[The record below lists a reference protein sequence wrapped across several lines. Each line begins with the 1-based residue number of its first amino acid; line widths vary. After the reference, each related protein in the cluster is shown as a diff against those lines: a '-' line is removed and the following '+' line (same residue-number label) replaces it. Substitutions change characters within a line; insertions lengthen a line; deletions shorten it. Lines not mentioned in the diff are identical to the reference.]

1 MIYLIYGAPCSGKS
15 TYVNEHAKRGDL
27 ICDVDLIY
35 AAISGEDPHDADL
48 YVHEIA
54 MQLQEHLMDIIKSRQ
69 GGWKDVY
76 VTSIANTPEKLQKI
90 AERVDADKCI
100 FIDTPYEVCMK
111 RADDRPPYFKLLI
124 QEWFDTT
131 TIGELNEHL

>member
-15 TYVNEHAKRGDL
+15 TYISEHAKRGDL

-54 MQLQEHLMDIIKSRQ
+54 LMLQRELLDIIRERK
-69 GGWKDVY
+69 GEWNDAY
-76 VTSIANTPEKLQKI
+76 VTSTANTPEKVSKL
-90 AERVDADKCI
+90 AEQIKADECI
-100 FIDTPYEVCMK
+100 LMNTPYEICMN
-111 RADDRPPYFKLLI
+111 RAKSRPPYFQLLI
-124 QEWFDTT
+124 QEWYETVILGDYY
-131 TIGELNEHL
+131 G